1 MKPLFPLLRAVA
13 DQWHLLLP
21 PWTAS
26 STILWCCWCATSGV
40 CADAPRYCIGCGHSI
55 VLRDLESGLIVFD
68 AIVCECAASVNRI
81 MQIFGPPVFWVT
93 VLHTIGKINHHSLC
107 CSNPSY
113 VVMTPSLVYI
123 PTAGG
128 TGAASQG
135 TLNAFVYGLTPS
147 VRSAGAEI
155 LRGYGLCLPRHEFAR
170 TETSSSNAPATSAKS
185 AAVDDSESAH
195 PVAVADSFR

>member
-1 MKPLFPLLRAVA
+1 M
-13 DQWHLLLP
+13 
-21 PWTAS
+21 AS
-26 STILWCCWCATSGV
+26 SASTLDRVKYYPMVLLVCYFWGMCRCASLL
-40 CADAPRYCIGCGHSI
+40 HW
-55 VLRDLESGLIVFD
+55 LRVPYRARDVEGGLIVFGS
-68 AIVCECAASVNRI
+68 IVCECAASVNRI

-93 VLHTIGKINHHSLC
+93 VLHTIGKINHISLC
-107 CSNPSY
+107 CLNPSY
-113 VVMTPSLVYI
+113 VVMSPSLIYI